1 MPLNLGQTNSWNSA
15 RSWRLLGTANVSLH
29 NFSNLDYYQFTSHIH
44 GTFGF
49 SFHSCNEMSPWLPE
63 FRAQTQPCKYNFT
76 NIKKVFFFFFFC
88 CCGLCLQSRSSS
100 RLLCDTHWTRHPTT
114 KSEVLESQSMPSGNP
129 QWVQLFKRQL
139 SIAFTF
145 SFWVAVSIAYVA
157 YGLLFFF
164 FYFPIFQGPISALY
178 KKKIMASIVI
188 YWTYSGVRILKVWKI
203 LAHNHL

>member
-76 NIKKVFFFFFFC
+76 NIKKVFFFFFF
-88 CCGLCLQSRSSS
+88 
-100 RLLCDTHWTRHPTT
+100 
-114 KSEVLESQSMPSGNP
+114 
-129 QWVQLFKRQL
+129 
-139 SIAFTF
+139 A
-145 SFWVAVSIAYVA
+145 AVA
-157 YGLLFFF
+157 YACSLEVVAGYSVIPTEPGTPPPSLRFWKVSPCRQATRSGYNFSKGNFQLPLLFLFE
-164 FYFPIFQGPISALY
+164 
-178 KKKIMASIVI
+178 
-188 YWTYSGVRILKVWKI
+188 
-203 LAHNHL
+203 

>member
-1 MPLNLGQTNSWNSA
+1 MPLNLGQTSSWNST

-49 SFHSCNEMSPWLPE
+49 SFHFCNEISPWLPE

-76 NIKKVFFFFFFC
+76 NIKNVCYFFAAVADA
-88 CCGLCLQSRSSS
+88 SSLEAVAGYS
-100 RLLCDTHWTRHPTT
+100 VIPTEPGTT
-114 KSEVLESQSMPSGNP
+114 KSEILESQSMPSGNP

-145 SFWVAVSIAYVA
+145 SFWVAGSKAYVA

-164 FYFPIFQGPISALY
+164 SIFLFSRDLY
-178 KKKIMASIVI
+178 QHYTKKRL
-188 YWTYSGVRILKVWKI
+188 WRQL
-203 LAHNHL
+203 